1 MPPVPRVAARRAGA
15 WGGTVLYAWWVTGL
29 PAFSLVATVAV
40 VGAGLVAALR
50 PGRHHR
56 RPVGPVS
63 PAGPV
68 VWAVLL
74 TALAAWQLAAFLQ
87 SPRAEHPTLS
97 SMTNTALDARPARV
111 LAVAGWL
118 AGAAW
123 LGRR

>member
-1 MPPVPRVAARRAGA
+1 M
-15 WGGTVLYAWWVTGL
+15 LYAWWVTGL
-29 PAFSLVATVAV
+29 PPFSLVATVAL

-56 RPVGPVS
+56 RPVGPVP

-68 VWAVLL
+68 VWATLL
-74 TALAAWQLAAFLQ
+74 TGLAAWQLAAFLQ
-87 SPRAEHPTLS
+87 APRAEHPTLS
-97 SMTNTALDARPARV
+97 SIANAALDPRPVRV
-111 LAVAGWL
+111 AAITVWL